1 MRDPSLMEMPDSS
14 PPPLYAQWGSCPG
27 AGVQLGNTPHARG
40 CRHSGQDSCLAV
52 QALSLGRHRR
62 GHRQG
67 QGTLEQTQ
75 ISTGSWGLANFS
87 GLLAQICVAGA
98 AGPVLLTLVSGPVT
112 VPLPALPRS
121 ADPPPCPVGCAHS
134 THHLQAFQSLSRG
147 LCGGLCGVFTRF
159 CSQRHWEEQGISC
172 VQQSQGRGA
181 SACGN
186 PPELGTLLSWV
197 FFPEPCPTLGLGL
210 LVWSM
215 GTRAAMC
222 KLWVILGPVRQLVGR
237 GTAHGTSRN
246 GPATCSCGPAGSW
259 L

>member
-1 MRDPSLMEMPDSS
+1 MGRGLGDEGPLPDGDASQQ
-14 PPPLYAQWGSCPG
+14 PPTTLFTV
-27 AGVQLGNTPHARG
+27 GVLPRGRCAAGNTPHTRG

-52 QALSLGRHRR
+52 QALRLGRHRR
-62 GHRQG
+62 GHCQG

-75 ISTGSWGLANFS
+75 ISTGSWGLANFW

-121 ADPPPCPVGCAHS
+121 ADLPPCPVGCAHS

-147 LCGGLCGVFTRF
+147 LCGGLCGVFPRF

-186 PPELGTLLSWV
+186 PS
-197 FFPEPCPTLGLGL
+197 
-210 LVWSM
+210 
-215 GTRAAMC
+215 
-222 KLWVILGPVRQLVGR
+222 
-237 GTAHGTSRN
+237 
-246 GPATCSCGPAGSW
+246 
-259 L
+259 